1 MTLPF
6 ERMCAMLD
14 VRLFLRELTDPRLT
28 PRIPRAMLGRSASL
42 LKHFPTNADIE
53 RAHQALPD
61 CFGAVPPFRT
71 RAELAAELVHKSK
84 PLEGIRGRSEAGKDW
99 DLPGEQTDGA
109 PSLTGNK
116 NGD

>member
-6 ERMCAMLD
+6 ERTRAMLD

-28 PRIPRAMLGRSASL
+28 PRIPRALRGKAASL
-42 LKHFPTNADIE
+42 LKHFPTNADMD

-61 CFGAVPPFRT
+61 CFGPVPPFRI
-71 RAELAAELVHKSK
+71 RAELAAEAAPKNKL
-84 PLEGIRGRSEAGKDW
+84 LAGIRDTAQAGKGGR
-99 DLPGEQTDGA
+99 LPGEQTDGA
-109 PSLTGNK
+109 PARTGSK